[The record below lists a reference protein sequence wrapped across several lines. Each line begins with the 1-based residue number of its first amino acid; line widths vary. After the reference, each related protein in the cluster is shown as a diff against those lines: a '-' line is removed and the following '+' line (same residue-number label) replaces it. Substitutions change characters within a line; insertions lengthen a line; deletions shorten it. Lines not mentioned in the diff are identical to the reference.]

1 MAANERDRADYVAG
15 STVPEATRSS
25 GPVDPA
31 LVIAELQRQFPPEA
45 ILTGDA
51 GSFWGWVVRY
61 FRFRRPGT
69 FLGPTSGAMGY
80 AVPAAVAAALV
91 TENRA
96 PVVAI
101 AGDGGFLMTGN
112 ELAVAAQLG
121 LHVKCVVF
129 DNALYGTIRLHQER
143 AYPGRVAGTELWS
156 PDFVRYAEAFG
167 GLGIRVERNDQI
179 ADGLRAVLAH
189 PGIAVLSVAVE
200 RERVAV
206 GQALSE
212 AGRRKG

>member
-1 MAANERDRADYVAG
+1 MITNGRDREAYVQG
-15 STVPEATRSS
+15 STPPSAS
-25 GPVDPA
+25 GVAELVDPA
-31 LVIAELQRQFPPEA
+31 RVVGALQRQLPPDA
-45 ILTGDA
+45 ILTCDA
-51 GSFWGWVVRY
+51 GNFWGWIARY
-61 FRFRRPGT
+61 YRFTRPGT

-91 TENRA
+91 SQNRV
-96 PVVAI
+96 PVVAL

-121 LHVKCVVF
+121 LKLTCVIF

-167 GLGIRVERNDQI
+167 GIGIRVERDEEI
-179 ADGLRAVLAH
+179 PEALATALAH
-189 PGIAVLSVAVE
+189 PGIAIVSVGVA
-200 RERVAV
+200 RDTIAV
-206 GQALSE
+206 GTRLSQVM
-212 AGRRKG
+212 GDR